1 MTLHLDS
8 ISRHRTDTTTDIDA
22 GLEFEEGDFASVREL
37 VTDDSDSGLEDDSEV
52 PSGEFN
58 KSGDMRA
65 AATADL
71 LADLMNN
78 KAPAPGKAKIAGA
91 GFDLD
96 DLLAE
101 SLEEATASAAVK
113 SGRKRL
119 QDSRISKR
127 EKDEI
132 EAKIREWELAREWKP
147 AAAVHIFNT
156 QTCTH
161 CYSENSTYSGLFQRQ
176 IHRSSKIMRWVL
188 DVNGSG
194 SNDGL
199 PKEHKSSSTEVTVCV
214 ECCAQQGF
222 GALSP
227 SI

>member
-1 MTLHLDS
+1 MTFQIDS
-8 ISRHRTDTTTDIDA
+8 VSRHQTDTTEDFDA
-22 GLEFEEGDFASVREL
+22 GQGFNNEDFDDVEEMIREDD
-37 VTDDSDSGLEDDSEV
+37 TDDSDPTPPSSEF
-52 PSGEFN
+52 S

-65 AATADL
+65 IAGEDL
-71 LADLMNN
+71 LADIMGTA
-78 KAPAPGKAKIAGA
+78 APAPGKAKVAGA
-91 GFDLD
+91 SFDLD

-101 SLEEATASAAVK
+101 SIEEATASAAVK

-119 QDSRISKR
+119 QDNRINKR
-127 EKDEI
+127 EREEI

-147 AAAVHIFNT
+147 AASVRIFNT

-161 CYSENSTYSGLFQRQ
+161 CYSENSTYAGLFQRQ

-199 PKEHKSSSTEVTVCV
+199 PKEHKSSTTEVTVCID
-214 ECCAQQGF
+214 CCTQQGF
-222 GALSP
+222 GLLSP